1 MKLVIA
7 PHVDDD
13 VIGCGGILDA
23 DTLVYY
29 CGVDEFHGV
38 SRELRQKEAENV
50 AARTG
55 QKILYGQNIVNS
67 YQFTALKD
75 QLESLINSYE
85 PEEVLLPWP
94 SYNQD
99 HQTVYDAAMVAL
111 RPHDR
116 NYFVKRVLL
125 YEEPDC
131 FWQPRTPFIPNLFRD
146 INIMEKIVRYELM
159 ASQLRGHRSPEH
171 ILALARI
178 RGAACNLPAAEAY
191 HILRWVE

>member
-1 MKLVIA
+1 MRLVIA

-13 VIGCGGILDA
+13 VIGCGGILDDKA
-23 DTLVYY
+23 LVFYG
-29 CGVDEFHGV
+29 GVDEFHGV
-38 SRELRQKEAENV
+38 SRAERMKEAEAV

-55 QKILYGQNIVNS
+55 HKILYGNNSVNS
-67 YQFTALKD
+67 YQFTDMKD
-75 QLESLINSYE
+75 QLESLINLYE

-131 FWQPRTPFIPNLFRD
+131 FWQPRSPFVPNLFREID
-146 INIMEKIVRYELM
+146 GTEKVTRYFLMSSQVRN
-159 ASQLRGHRSPEH
+159 HRAPAH
-171 ILALARI
+171 ILALATV
-178 RGAACNLPAAEAY
+178 RGAACNKPHAEAF